1 MTDLSKQS
9 VSEISGGEFGVTRLG
24 QSVLIN
30 SGLKNKYKLSHNKV
44 FRHCLI
50 GLIVFQQ
57 LG

>member
-9 VSEISGGEFGVTRLG
+9 VSEISVGESGVTRLG

-30 SGLKNKYKLSHNKV
+30 SGLKNKYKFSYNKV
-44 FRHCLI
+44 FRHCI
-50 GLIVFQQ
+50 IRLIVFKQ